1 MELHPLDQ
9 ARLEAD
15 TAVAEAL
22 AELPAARIAEVAREQ
37 GLDPGAPEPTEAEAL
52 AYLEAHEPAEDGPL
66 ARAYARVVAAQ
77 KVQNAAHAA
86 WRDLLVSLQD

>member
-22 AELPAARIAEVAREQ
+22 AELPAARIAEAALLQ
-37 GLDPGAPEPTEAEAL
+37 ALGPDEPRPSDDEAL
-52 AYLEAHEPAEDGPL
+52 AYLGAHEPGEDGPL
-66 ARAYARVVAAQ
+66 AAAYARVAAAQ
-77 KVQNAAHAA
+77 AVQHEAHVA